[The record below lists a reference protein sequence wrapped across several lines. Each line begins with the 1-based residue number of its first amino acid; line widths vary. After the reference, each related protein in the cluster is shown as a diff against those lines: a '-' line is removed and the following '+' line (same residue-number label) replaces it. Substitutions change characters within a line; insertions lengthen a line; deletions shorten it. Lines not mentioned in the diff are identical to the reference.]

1 MSDHF
6 AEVQWLFAAHQE
18 DATTYSRDHRV
29 TLENGQVIANSAA
42 PAFLGNAAMSNPETL
57 LLAALASC
65 HMLTFL
71 AVAGKRGFRVS
82 HYHDKAV
89 GTLGKNSE
97 GRMAI
102 THCTL
107 NPKIEFISENS
118 PSPEQLY
125 KLHES
130 SHRNCFIANS
140 LSVKVDIAS

>member
-6 AEVQWLFAAHQE
+6 AEVEWHNATHQE
-18 DATTYSRDHRV
+18 NASTYTRDHTV
-29 TLENGQVIANSAA
+29 TLENGQVIANSSA
-42 PAFLGNAAMSNPETL
+42 PAFLGNASMANPETL
-57 LLAALASC
+57 LIAALASC

-71 AVAGKRGFRVS
+71 AIASKRGFQVS
-82 HYHDKAV
+82 LYQDKAV

-107 NPKIEFISENS
+107 NPKIEFLGEIS
-118 PSPEQLY
+118 PSQEEL
-125 KLHES
+125 KKFHES

-140 LSVKVDIAS
+140 LSVKVDIVS

>member
-6 AEVQWLFAAHQE
+6 AEVQWRFAAHQE
-18 DATTYSRDHRV
+18 DATTYTRDHTV
-29 TLENGQVIANSAA
+29 TLENGQAIANSSA
-42 PAFLGNAAMSNPETL
+42 PAFLGNASMANPETL

-71 AVAGKRGFRVS
+71 AVASKRGFHVS
-82 HYHDKAV
+82 YYQDKAV
-89 GTLGKNSE
+89 GTLGKNNE

-107 NPKIEFISENS
+107 NPKIEFIGDILL
-118 PSPEQLY
+118 SPEELQ

-140 LSVKVDIAS
+140 LSVKVDITS